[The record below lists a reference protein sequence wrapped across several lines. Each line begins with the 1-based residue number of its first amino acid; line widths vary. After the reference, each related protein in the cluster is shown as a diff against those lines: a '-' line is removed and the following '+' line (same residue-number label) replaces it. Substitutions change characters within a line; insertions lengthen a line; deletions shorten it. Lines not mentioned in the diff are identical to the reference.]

1 MRTLILT
8 TIRST
13 SVRLSPVGAGG
24 LKSLAGMV
32 EAARPVVNSGISSGF
47 LSCPLEIARNFTENV
62 PLPQIRSNKLFQ
74 EGAIHMAATAKPATK
89 SEILAGVAETTGLS
103 RKQVASVLD
112 SIAAHIKQALGK
124 KGPGIFAL
132 PGLFK
137 ITVVHKP
144 AKAAYKGIDPF
155 TKVERMFKAK
165 PASRRVK
172 VRPLKNLKD
181 MVK

>member
-1 MRTLILT
+1 
-8 TIRST
+8 
-13 SVRLSPVGAGG
+13 
-24 LKSLAGMV
+24 
-32 EAARPVVNSGISSGF
+32 
-47 LSCPLEIARNFTENV
+47 
-62 PLPQIRSNKLFQ
+62 
-74 EGAIHMAATAKPATK
+74 MAATAKSATK

-103 RKQVASVLD
+103 RKQVASVLE
-112 SIAAHIKQALGK
+112 SLAGQIKTALGK

-144 AKAAYKGIDPF
+144 AKPARKGIDPF

-165 PASRRVK
+165 PASRGVK
-172 VRPLKNLKD
+172 VRALKSLKD